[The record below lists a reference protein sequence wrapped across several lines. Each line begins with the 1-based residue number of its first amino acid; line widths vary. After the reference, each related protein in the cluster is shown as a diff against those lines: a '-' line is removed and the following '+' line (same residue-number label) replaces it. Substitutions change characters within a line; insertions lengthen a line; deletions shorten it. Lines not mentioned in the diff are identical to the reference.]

1 MLTKLKAQP
10 SIGIWTQLPE
20 ATSSVEEIAKQLELP
35 ITNQADLI
43 LNKNENGWRLT
54 SQDESM
60 PGEIMI
66 DFAGG
71 KVARR
76 RKIPGAGKQP
86 LAKAVGIKQSQR
98 PTILDATAG
107 LGADAFLLAS
117 LGCKVWLCERNP
129 IVTIL
134 LKDAIE
140 RATNNPQTAAVF
152 KHSMSFVGSDINQA
166 KQILSQAPDVI
177 YLDPMYPKPTKKR
190 SANVKKEM
198 QIMRTLLT
206 PDDDA
211 SEWLE
216 IARNWSKKV
225 VVKRPS
231 WAKPLAEDMQG
242 SVESKN
248 HRYDIFM
255 GKETRS

>member
-1 MLTKLKAQP
+1 MSTKLFTQAN
-10 SIGIWTQLPE
+10 IGIWTEFAE
-20 ATSSVEEIAKQLELP
+20 ATSLVEAIAKKLELP
-35 ITNQADLI
+35 ITNQAELI
-43 LNKNENGWRLT
+43 LIKNENCWRLT
-54 SQDESM
+54 SQDQSM
-60 PGEIMI
+60 LGEIMI

-86 LAKAVGIKQSQR
+86 LVKAVGIKQSQR

-129 IVTIL
+129 IVAIL

-140 RATNNPQTAAVF
+140 RAKNKPQTTEVF
-152 KHSMSFVGSDINQA
+152 NRSMIFAGADLDQA
-166 KQILSQAPDVI
+166 QQILPHAPDVI
-177 YLDPMYPKPTKKR
+177 YLDPMYPKPEKKR

-198 QIMRTLLT
+198 QILRALLAA
-206 PDDDA
+206 DDDA
-211 SEWLE
+211 SDWLE
-216 IARNWSKKV
+216 KARNWSKKV

-231 WAKPLAEDMQG
+231 WAQPLAKDMQG
-242 SVESKN
+242 CVESKN

-255 GKETRS
+255 GHNN